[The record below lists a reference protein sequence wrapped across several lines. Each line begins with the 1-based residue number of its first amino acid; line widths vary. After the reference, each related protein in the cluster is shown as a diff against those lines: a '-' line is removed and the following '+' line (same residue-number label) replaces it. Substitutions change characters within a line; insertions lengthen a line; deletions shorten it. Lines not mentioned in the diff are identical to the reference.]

1 MLHNHAS
8 PARPEASLAGT
19 RPQFPKG
26 ASGPQGSRYLGAG
39 PDWNVALGVM
49 VRFLGS
55 DAMHDMKTTADR
67 YRARADECLRKIKS
81 AKTEESA
88 QRYMDLAQTYS
99 RLADWAEE
107 HSSETKD

>member
-1 MLHNHAS
+1 
-8 PARPEASLAGT
+8 
-19 RPQFPKG
+19 
-26 ASGPQGSRYLGAG
+26 
-39 PDWNVALGVM
+39 
-49 VRFLGS
+49 
-55 DAMHDMKTTADR
+55 MHDMKTTADR